1 MSNPLYGQFGGQQT
15 NPMQQ
20 LVADARKLRQ
30 TMQNPRAEVER
41 LLQTGQMSQQ
51 KFNELSQIA
60 QQIVGS
66 GAFKLCLSQSGMAL
80 T

>member
-1 MSNPLYGQFGGQQT
+1 MATPLFNALNGQQT

-41 LLQTGQMSQQ
+41 LLQSGQMSQQ
-51 KFNELSQIA
+51 DFNKYFQIA

-66 GAFKLCLSQSGMAL
+66 GVFK
-80 T
+80 

>member
-1 MSNPLYGQFGGQQT
+1 MANSLFNALNGQQT

-41 LLQTGQMSQQ
+41 LVQTGQMSQEQ
-51 KFNELSQIA
+51 FNQFSQIA

-66 GAFKLCLSQSGMAL
+66 GAFK
-80 T
+80 

>member
-1 MSNPLYGQFGGQQT
+1 MSNPLFSALGGQQT

-20 LVADARKLRQ
+20 LVADAKKLRQ

-51 KFNELSQIA
+51 DFNRYSQIA

-66 GAFKLCLSQSGMAL
+66 GVFK
-80 T
+80 

>member
-1 MSNPLYGQFGGQQT
+1 MANNLYQALNGQQT

-41 LLQTGQMSQQ
+41 LLQSGQMSQQ
-51 KFNELSQIA
+51 QFNQFSQIA

-66 GAFKLCLSQSGMAL
+66 GVFK
-80 T
+80 

>member
-1 MSNPLYGQFGGQQT
+1 MANSLFNALNGQQT
-15 NPMQQ
+15 TPMQQ
-20 LVADARKLRQ
+20 LIADARKLRQ

-41 LLQTGQMSQQ
+41 LVQTGQMSQQ

-66 GAFKLCLSQSGMAL
+66 GAFK
-80 T
+80 

>member
-1 MSNPLYGQFGGQQT
+1 MMANPLFSQFGGQQV

-20 LVADARKLRQ
+20 LIAEATKLKQ

-41 LLQTGQMSQQ
+41 LLQTGQMSQNQ
-51 KFNELSQIA
+51 FNQFAQIA

-66 GAFKLCLSQSGMAL
+66 GAFK
-80 T
+80 

>member
-1 MSNPLYGQFGGQQT
+1 MQKMATPLFNALNGQQT
-15 NPMQQ
+15 NPMSQ
-20 LVADARKLRQ
+20 LVTEARRLKQ

-41 LLQTGQMSQQ
+41 LLQSGQMSQQ

-66 GAFKLCLSQSGMAL
+66 GAFR
-80 T
+80 

>member
-1 MSNPLYGQFGGQQT
+1 MANPLFDQFGGQQV

-20 LVADARKLRQ
+20 LVEDARQLKK

-66 GAFKLCLSQSGMAL
+66 GSFK
-80 T
+80 

>member
-1 MSNPLYGQFGGQQT
+1 MPNPLFSQFGGQQV

-20 LVADARKLRQ
+20 LVEDARKLKQ

-41 LLQTGQMSQQ
+41 LLQTGQMSQSQ
-51 KFNELSQIA
+51 FNQFSQIA

-66 GAFKLCLSQSGMAL
+66 GVFK
-80 T
+80 

>member
-1 MSNPLYGQFGGQQT
+1 MANSLFNDLNGQQT

-20 LVADARKLRQ
+20 LIADARKLRQ

-41 LLQTGQMSQQ
+41 LVQTGQMSQQ
-51 KFNELSQIA
+51 DFNRYSQIA

-66 GAFKLCLSQSGMAL
+66 GVFK
-80 T
+80 

>member
-1 MSNPLYGQFGGQQT
+1 MATNPLFNALNGGQQA

-20 LVADARKLRQ
+20 LIADARRLRN
-30 TMQNPRAEVER
+30 TVQNPRAEVER
-41 LLQTGQMSQQ
+41 LLQTGAMSQQ

-66 GAFKLCLSQSGMAL
+66 GAFK
-80 T
+80 

>member
-41 LLQTGQMSQQ
+41 LLQSGQMSQSQ
-51 KFNELSQIA
+51 FNQFSQIA

-66 GAFKLCLSQSGMAL
+66 GAFK
-80 T
+80 

>member
-1 MSNPLYGQFGGQQT
+1 MANPLYGQFGGQQV

-41 LLQTGQMSQQ
+41 LLQTGQMSQSD
-51 KFNELSQIA
+51 FNKYSQIA

-66 GAFKLCLSQSGMAL
+66 GAFK
-80 T
+80 

>member
-1 MSNPLYGQFGGQQT
+1 MPNPLFSQFGGQQV

-20 LVADARKLRQ
+20 LVEDARKLKQ

-41 LLQTGQMSQQ
+41 LLQSGQMSQSQ
-51 KFNELSQIA
+51 FNQFSKIA

-66 GAFKLCLSQSGMAL
+66 GVFK
-80 T
+80 